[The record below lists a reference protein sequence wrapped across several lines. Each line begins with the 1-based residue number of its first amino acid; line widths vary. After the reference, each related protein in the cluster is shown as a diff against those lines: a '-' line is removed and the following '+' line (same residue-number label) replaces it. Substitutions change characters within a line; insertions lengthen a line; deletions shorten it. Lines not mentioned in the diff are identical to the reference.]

1 MDAKTKKQVTA
12 ILDKAYEAYRLQ
24 NTNELFAKWLNE
36 NPVGQ
41 SYWNEISK
49 LKKGN
54 NKFSEGGRV
63 QTRNGHKIWLWYPEW
78 QNSYLYVGD
87 NYYYGNNSNNYM
99 GFEIVDFNEDEVIA
113 KVVEGEWGNYNI
125 GDTIVFP
132 AGQAARDLRKGYW
145 KSSIDD
151 FDEEDEDYAQG
162 GTMSNYKIGDNIVFQ
177 YWNGDEKEGEI
188 TRKVDSDNWEVWY
201 GGGAALVENK
211 DILRKQTAEP
221 KSWWMFGN
229 GGDINK
235 NDYCIEEVM
244 KMVKRVIPVAD
255 HFIIDKQLIIVSKD
269 ELNVNDVELLN
280 KQLEKLKVCHSVVND
295 NFEIAYNEN
304 YKTLKLGLKTDD
316 FSVGQYAKG
325 GNIYNYLVGTDFKY
339 LGELHKVKKVE
350 NYSTYTILVTTENRR
365 FRMDVL
371 QEQGVKFADKPER
384 KKRQPETPEQKR
396 RKNAFKIKQLQYERK
411 QLLIDMEQEA
421 EAEGGPI
428 ANRYGTMLNKI
439 DKQIAQLSGQD
450 YFATGGDIDYSSIE
464 EEIRSL
470 KVRIKA
476 LREKN
481 TIQSKKQVEDLKE
494 QLKHLYNKH
503 HLGYSDSFLY
513 EKGGSIKSI
522 KDLNNYLTHKKPG
535 FNYHYVIGDYK
546 FEINEFNDKQG
557 WALNTYKKYNNDYHL
572 IDSYGYK
579 GFSLRECKNMI
590 LTEIEQSNIKYA
602 KGGSIEDDKKPDKR
616 MLNKIAT
623 AIDKV
628 WDKIGAQSG
637 GQIRADKKLQAE
649 YAKLSMSEMN
659 KLNIKKNSL
668 TRKDYDHFSNSN
680 NHLLNEFLI
689 WNDFYTSKF
698 ADIQKK
704 QLVRLY
710 KEYPNGYCDPSI
722 VKVVSSSDKYIPH
735 SKIKSL
741 TVLIDGKEVKIK
753 GEDVLN
759 GVNL

>member
-36 NPVGQ
+36 NPIGQ

-78 QNSYLYVGD
+78 KNSYLYIGD

-113 KVVEGEWGNYNI
+113 KVVEGGWGNYNI

-162 GTMSNYKIGDNIVFQ
+162 GTMSNYKIGDNIVFE

-201 GGGAALVENK
+201 GGGAALVKNK

-350 NYSTYTILVTTENRR
+350 KYPTYTILVTTENRR
-365 FRMDVL
+365 FRMDIL

-439 DKQIAQLSGQD
+439 DKQIAQLSGED

-513 EKGGSIKSI
+513 A
-522 KDLNNYLTHKKPG
+522 T
-535 FNYHYVIGDYK
+535 
-546 FEINEFNDKQG
+546 
-557 WALNTYKKYNNDYHL
+557 
-572 IDSYGYK
+572 
-579 GFSLRECKNMI
+579 
-590 LTEIEQSNIKYA
+590 
-602 KGGSIEDDKKPDKR
+602 GGSIEDDKKPDKR

-659 KLNIKKNSL
+659 KLNIKKHSL